1 MSTDQEYWDA
11 CLIKIWRLDGKVIDA
26 IVMFKSLTGR
36 TLYDR
41 AEQLLRTPPR
51 TFPFKLRI
59 RPFMAQHLEKIS
71 HRLWEQEPDK
81 DVLLLKKLQTS
92 KYDTTNQAT
101 QPDKELTNAKE
112 QYKRDRKRV
121 GMNALQNSIRNHDT
135 DWNVTKGSHRR
146 RAR

>member
-26 IVMFKSLTGR
+26 IHMFKSLTGG

-41 AEQLLRTPPR
+41 PEQLLRTPPK

-59 RPFMAQHLEKIS
+59 RPFMAQRLEKIS

-81 DVLLLKKLQTS
+81 DVLLLRKLQTS
-92 KYDTTNQAT
+92 KYDTTTQET
-101 QPDKELTNAKE
+101 QPDRELTNARE
-112 QYKRDRKRV
+112 QYKRDRNRV
-121 GMNALQNSIRNHDT
+121 GMNALQASVRNHDT
-135 DWNVTKGSHRR
+135 DWNVTKGSHRG